1 MEDLPYLKGMCLWE
15 GQYFANNSNWQHK
28 CNTCGCLDSQVRCT
42 NVWCGVGNC
51 LSPSLNGCEKSNQV
65 NTGRIETNTIYR
77 KFQYTCDTILNDIF
91 PQVCVPI
98 TKMNCLSP
106 PCYPWGECRDLLSGN
121 KVSPSTIPAPP
132 TCQPNQAVLSDY
144 CMRMSLYVDIVKL
157 RPSVTTEDLCN
168 EIRGL
173 VSVHEATK
181 STQFEI
187 VVLCDFK
194 LGLNDTV
201 EITLVS
207 EILCLKI
214 FENSINNKET
224 RRESALALDQK

>member
-1 MEDLPYLKGMCLWE
+1 MQHVRLPGWPSTMHECLVRFRELSITHAERMRKIQSSKYTSKPRYTRQIDLTTRPLTRFRPTVL
-15 GQYFANNSNWQHK
+15 
-28 CNTCGCLDSQVRCT
+28 
-42 NVWCGVGNC
+42 
-51 LSPSLNGCEKSNQV
+51 
-65 NTGRIETNTIYR
+65 
-77 KFQYTCDTILNDIF
+77 
-91 PQVCVPI
+91 QVCVPI
-98 TKMNCLSP
+98 TKINCLSP
-106 PCYPWGECRDLLSGN
+106 PCYAWGECRDLLSGN
-121 KVSPSTIPAPP
+121 KVSLSTIPAPP

-144 CMRMSLYVDIVKL
+144 CMRMSLYVDIAKL

-187 VVLCDFK
+187 VVLCDFR

-207 EILCLKI
+207 MA
-214 FENSINNKET
+214 F
-224 RRESALALDQK
+224 